1 MKVFGVDFTSRPR
14 KAKPI
19 TCAECRFDGQVLTL
33 TNLDNFSNFAAF
45 ETWLDSPGPWIAGLD
60 FPFGQSRKL
69 IQNLGWPATWSD
81 YMALIA
87 AMPREAFVQLLE
99 DYKRN
104 RTFGDKEH
112 LRETDR
118 LAKSASPQK
127 LYNPPV
133 GKMFYEGAK
142 RLYRSSLNIEPLR
155 PTNDNRTVIEVYPA
169 FFIRRYIGRTPYKSD
184 SRSKQSQEKQA
195 ARIELIQALQAKAF
209 QPEYE
214 FSIALSSEF
223 RDRLVEDVA
232 GDELDAFICAIEAA
246 WSWNQRNE
254 NLGIPQYVDPAEG
267 WIVSQG
273 LKS

>member
-14 KAKPI
+14 KTKPI

-33 TNLDNFSNFAAF
+33 TTIDSFSSFTAF
-45 ETWLDSPGPWIAGLD
+45 EAWLDSPGPWIAGMD
-60 FPFGQSRKL
+60 FPFGQPRKL
-69 IQNLGWPATWSD
+69 IQNLGWPTTWSD
-81 YMALIA
+81 HMGLIA
-87 AMPREAFVQLLE
+87 NLPREAFVQLLE
-99 DYKRN
+99 DYKRD
-104 RTFGDKEH
+104 RAAGDKEH

-184 SRSKQSQEKQA
+184 SRAKQTQEKQA
-195 ARIELIQALQAKAF
+195 ARIELIQALQARAF
-209 QPEYE
+209 HHDYQ
-214 FSIALSSEF
+214 FNIALSSEF
-223 RDRLVEDVA
+223 RDRLIEDVA
-232 GDELDAFICAIEAA
+232 GDELDAFICTIEAA

-254 NLGIPQYVDPAEG
+254 NLGIPQNVDPAEG

>member
-1 MKVFGVDFTSRPR
+1 MKVFGVDFTSSPR

-19 TCAECRFDGQVLTL
+19 TCAECQFDGQVLTL
-33 TNLDNFSNFAAF
+33 KAIDTFSTFVSF
-45 ETWLDSPGPWIAGLD
+45 ESWLASPGPWIAGLD
-60 FPFGQSRKL
+60 FPIGQPRKL
-69 IQNLGWPATWSD
+69 IQNLGWPARWSD
-81 YMALIA
+81 YMALIT
-87 AMPREAFVQLLE
+87 AMGRSEFVQILE
-99 DYKRN
+99 EYKSKRAP
-104 RTFGDKEH
+104 GDKEH

-118 LAKSASPQK
+118 LARSVSPQK

-142 RLYRSSLNIEPLR
+142 RLYLSPLNIEPLR

-184 SRSKQSQEKQA
+184 NRSKQTQEKQS

-209 QPEYE
+209 YHEYE
-214 FSIALSSEF
+214 FNIALSPEF
-223 RDRLVEDVA
+223 RDRLVEDAA
-232 GDELDAFICAIEAA
+232 GDELDAVVCAIEVA

-254 NLGIPQYVDPAEG
+254 NLGIPQKVDRTEG

-273 LKS
+273 LK

>member
-14 KAKPI
+14 KSKPI
-19 TCAECRFDGQVLTL
+19 TCAECRFDGQTLSLTSIHTIFSFAEFDRWL
-33 TNLDNFSNFAAF
+33 T
-45 ETWLDSPGPWIAGLD
+45 SPGPWIAGLD
-60 FPFGQSRKL
+60 FPFGQAHQL
-69 IQNLGWPATWSD
+69 IQNLGWPTTWSG

-99 DYKRN
+99 DYKQDRA
-104 RTFGDKEH
+104 TGDKEH

-133 GKMFYEGAK
+133 WKMFYEGAK

-169 FFIRRYIGRTPYKSD
+169 FFIRRYIGRMPYKSD
-184 SRSKQSQEKQA
+184 SRAKQTQEKQA

-209 QPEYE
+209 RHEYQ
-214 FSIALSSEF
+214 FNIALSSEF
-223 RDRLVEDVA
+223 RDLLIEDVA
-232 GDELDAFICAIEAA
+232 GDELDAFICTIEAA

-254 NLGIPQYVDPAEG
+254 NLGIPLNVDPAEG

-273 LKS
+273 LQP

>member
-1 MKVFGVDFTSRPR
+1 MKVFGVDFTSRPT

-19 TCAECRFDGQVLTL
+19 TCAECRFDGQVLRLMGIDT
-33 TNLDNFSNFAAF
+33 FSTFAGF
-45 ETWLDSPGPWIAGLD
+45 ETWLGSPGPWIAGLD
-60 FPFGQSRKL
+60 FPFGQARKL
-69 IQNLGWPATWSD
+69 IRNLGWPSAWSD

-87 AMPREAFVQLLE
+87 NMQRVEFVGLLE
-99 DYKRN
+99 DYKRD
-104 RTFGDKEH
+104 RAAGDKEH

-133 GKMFYEGAK
+133 GKMFYEGAT

-184 SRSKQSQEKQA
+184 TRARQTQEKQA
-195 ARIELIQALQAKAF
+195 ARIELLRVLQAKAF
-209 QPEYE
+209 YHEYQ
-214 FSIALSSEF
+214 FNLAITPAF
-223 RDRLVEDVA
+223 RDRLVEDVT

-254 NLGIPQYVDPAEG
+254 NLGIPQNVDPAEG

-273 LKS
+273 LQS